1 MRTMWG
7 LHHGRSE
14 VRPGSDNFV
23 RVGWDNLTDLNQ
35 LEDTRDAFKEAVMA
49 AYPDKKMKSALS
61 SAGTLYRF
69 AHMVKVNDIVV
80 CPDKEKRTIQI
91 GRITGPYEH
100 HPDRDLYQHARPVEW
115 LRLGIPRDELS
126 LPAKNELGSAIT
138 LFEINTGREEI
149 EALLAE
155 NAPADEGADFSWVP
169 FYEELFNRI
178 LQFRGNRQELIDK
191 VFQISERSGLPRLFK
206 YLEYDRAE
214 SGPYMRLTD
223 IDPFTALTPFN
234 RKIKPKSR
242 MQIAAAYKDEFNLT
256 TPVPTGFAGVPIV
269 NHNNSWFIRPQKDRK
284 PNDVNNLWD
293 LAEAA
298 RTYAADPSE
307 EAKEALVSS
316 FDACA
321 KGLTRQLSMGLFW
334 MRPRT
339 FAAYDS
345 NNTTHIRQAFP
356 ELADSLVLKNKLTG
370 EEFLSNTEILNT
382 WIGSSGAPSTI
393 PDLSFDAYTKKTAV
407 LEPVV
412 DTPVQGEEEDAY
424 SVDAIVDDGSFLDTA
439 ELERISATLARK
451 KNLILQGPPGTG
463 KTWLAR
469 RLGWVICGKKTNE
482 QVTVVQFHP
491 SLSHEDFVRG
501 FRPSS
506 SGKLDLQ
513 NGPFIEFCERA
524 AADPE
529 NEYVLV
535 LEEINRGNPAQIFGE
550 MLTLIEGNKRNRDNA
565 LRLAY
570 PLDEKETFFV
580 PPNVHL
586 IGTMNVADRS
596 LALVD
601 MALRRRFAF
610 IDLEPQLG
618 NAWLEHVSELGY
630 DRDILELT
638 ASRVSK
644 VNELISDDSSL
655 GRHYCMGHSFFV
667 PSNELSADDN
677 PVAATEQW
685 LREVISTEIAPLLK
699 EYWFDQ
705 PEKVEEAFQTLGW
718 VP

>member
-1 MRTMWG
+1 M
-7 LHHGRSE
+7 
-14 VRPGSDNFV
+14 
-23 RVGWDNLTDLNQ
+23 
-35 LEDTRDAFKEAVMA
+35 
-49 AYPDKKMKSALS
+49 
-61 SAGTLYRF
+61 
-69 AHMVKVNDIVV
+69 
-80 CPDKEKRTIQI
+80 
-91 GRITGPYEH
+91 
-100 HPDRDLYQHARPVEW
+100 
-115 LRLGIPRDELS
+115 
-126 LPAKNELGSAIT
+126 
-138 LFEINTGREEI
+138 
-149 EALLAE
+149 
-155 NAPADEGADFSWVP
+155 
-169 FYEELFNRI
+169 
-178 LQFRGNRQELIDK
+178 
-191 VFQISERSGLPRLFK
+191 
-206 YLEYDRAE
+206 
-214 SGPYMRLTD
+214 
-223 IDPFTALTPFN
+223 
-234 RKIKPKSR
+234 
-242 MQIAAAYKDEFNLT
+242 
-256 TPVPTGFAGVPIV
+256 
-269 NHNNSWFIRPQKDRK
+269 
-284 PNDVNNLWD
+284 
-293 LAEAA
+293 
-298 RTYAADPSE
+298 
-307 EAKEALVSS
+307 
-316 FDACA
+316 
-321 KGLTRQLSMGLFW
+321 
-334 MRPRT
+334 
-339 FAAYDS
+339 
-345 NNTTHIRQAFP
+345 
-356 ELADSLVLKNKLTG
+356 
-370 EEFLSNTEILNT
+370 
-382 WIGSSGAPSTI
+382 
-393 PDLSFDAYTKKTAV
+393 
-407 LEPVV
+407 
-412 DTPVQGEEEDAY
+412 QGEEEDAY

-491 SLSHEDFVRG
+491 SLSYEDFVRG